1 MTIRIEFNPRLDKE
15 QIKKTIVKDDIEERI
30 VDAINRNEG
39 GLRITNYKGEESKN
53 MIFDKYKILELL

>member
-39 GLRITNYKGEESKN
+39 GLRITNYKGEE
-53 MIFDKYKILELL
+53 IYTILIEEEN